1 MVGLWFVS
9 QMTISSYRRSIT
21 CFLFLQQA
29 PANPRLRIAEVEK
42 GWGEG
47 REKGRGLGREG
58 RVTSLFPFAP
68 LLLSPPPPPSP
79 PLIS

>member
-1 MVGLWFVS
+1 MVGLRFVC

-21 CFLFLQQA
+21 CFFLFLQEA

-47 REKGRGLGREG
+47 R
-58 RVTSLFPFAP
+58 VTSLFPFAL
-68 LLLSPPPPPSP
+68 LLLSPPPPHSV
-79 PLIS
+79 PLD

>member
-1 MVGLWFVS
+1 MERAHSGLRFVC

-21 CFLFLQQA
+21 CFFLFLQEA
-29 PANPRLRIAEVEK
+29 PGNPRLRIAEVEK

-58 RVTSLFPFAP
+58 RVTSIFPFAL
-68 LLLSPPPPPSP
+68 LLLSPCETLP
-79 PLIS
+79 